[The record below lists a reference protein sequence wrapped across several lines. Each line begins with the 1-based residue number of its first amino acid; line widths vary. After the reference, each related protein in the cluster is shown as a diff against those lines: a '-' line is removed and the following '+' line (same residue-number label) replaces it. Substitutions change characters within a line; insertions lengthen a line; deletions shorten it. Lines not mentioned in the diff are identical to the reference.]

1 MTNADNARSFQF
13 QLDKFM
19 SDLVP
24 EAVVQV
30 HAKIT
35 LDLLYSLI
43 KKSPVGFPP
52 SWKNPAPKG
61 YVGGQFRSF
70 WQANLSGS
78 ATIAQ
83 KTNDS
88 RKYGEDPSSR
98 QTEAANA
105 ELGKLAPFSVSYIV
119 NGLPYGDRLNSGWS
133 RQAPAGFI
141 ELSIAEVKSKT
152 EAEIKTLEAEGG

>member
-1 MTNADNARSFQF
+1 VTNSDNARSFQF

-30 HAKIT
+30 HAEIT
-35 LDLLYSLI
+35 LSLLALLI

-52 SWKNPAPKG
+52 NWKNPAPKG

-70 WQANLSGS
+70 WQANISGS
-78 ATIAQ
+78 ATVAP
-83 KTNDS
+83 KTNDA

-98 QTEAANA
+98 QIEAANS

-141 ELSIAEVKSKT
+141 ELSIAEVKSQT
-152 EAEIKTLEAEGG
+152 ESAIKKLEAEGG